1 VPSVQDQ
8 KISHKSAANYKPP
21 SMYAPNL
28 RSTTSSIKTN
38 QKANGNSPSM
48 LSSHDSMPTVNGV
61 MIYYISP
68 PPSCNSIN
76 SKEFNLEAP
85 REKHSQTLS
94 NKYQNSSKKQWKIS
108 ERYPTILWISTKRN
122 SMKTF

>member
-1 VPSVQDQ
+1 
-8 KISHKSAANYKPP
+8 
-21 SMYAPNL
+21 MYAPNL

-48 LSSHDSMPTVNGV
+48 LSSHDSMPTANGA

-76 SKEFNLEAP
+76 LKEFNLEAP
-85 REKHSQTLS
+85 REKH
-94 NKYQNSSKKQWKIS
+94 
-108 ERYPTILWISTKRN
+108 
-122 SMKTF
+122 